1 MLFTLKID
9 FYIIINYNIIVNYLL
24 RFVFVAI
31 VFHNKKKTDKDGA
44 SCIIYFSLKSCCSN
58 DKTTACF
65 NNNMSRKMIMP
76 SNVN

>member
-1 MLFTLKID
+1 MLFTVKID

-31 VFHNKKKTDKDGA
+31 VFQKKTLTKMEHLVLFIFH
-44 SCIIYFSLKSCCSN
+44 SNRCSN
-58 DKTTACF
+58 DKTIACF